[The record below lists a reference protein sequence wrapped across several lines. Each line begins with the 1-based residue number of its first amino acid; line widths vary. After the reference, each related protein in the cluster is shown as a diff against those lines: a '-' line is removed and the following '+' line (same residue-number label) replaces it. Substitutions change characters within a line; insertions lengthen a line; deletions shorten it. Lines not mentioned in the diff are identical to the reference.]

1 MATTNTVTAVP
12 QTDVNLEQINTDN
25 DSNDYQVKW
34 GLLNNI
40 ITNTGQGQ
48 GQGQGQPVATPNTM
62 NFTQGSEQT
71 ISNITDLQTIEMQ
84 LYEGLDSPQLTQ
96 DQRSRII
103 DKINE
108 IAQTRMT
115 LYQGIGNMA
124 SSYQQNLATS
134 NNALSEQ
141 MLAID
146 IIENELNEAKR
157 RLNLL
162 EEQKYNKLRLVEIN
176 TYYGKQYNAYK
187 DVAKNI
193 VYVCILVLIVVILG
207 KKEIIPGNIYIA
219 LNVLIISIGAI
230 IIGRQIIKL
239 SNKDNMNFDEYNWY
253 FNKAEAPASTLVPS
267 SSSSS
272 SSSSSNPWS
281 MPTIACIGAS
291 CCNQADGFT
300 YDSTQNMCVLNTTTA
315 TTSATSAASVNT
327 SANTTTTPTTT
338 TTTTSS

>member
-1 MATTNTVTAVP
+1 MANTNTVTTVP

-48 GQGQGQPVATPNTM
+48 GQTVATPNTM

-115 LYQGIGNMA
+115 LYQGIGNMT

-272 SSSSSNPWS
+272 SSNPWS

-315 TTSATSAASVNT
+315 TTSATSATSANT
-327 SANTTTTPTTT
+327 SATNAASANTTTTPTTT